1 MKIMKAFR
9 AGAWLVTGLVVMPA
23 LAEASGNVDAAA
35 LSVPKAMKIL
45 QGQGYHD
52 FRKIKVER
60 DDHEIEV
67 EARNPDGQRVEIEMD
82 LYTGKVIS
90 IEAD

>member
-1 MKIMKAFR
+1 MKMIKALR
-9 AGAWLVTGLVVMPA
+9 AVIWLVMGLAVLPVV
-23 LAEASGNVDAAA
+23 AEASGNVDRAA

-67 EARNPDGQRVEIEMD
+67 EARDSDGQRVEIEMD

>member
-1 MKIMKAFR
+1 MKKTKALKV
-9 AGAWLVTGLVVMPA
+9 GLWLATGMVMLPA
-23 LAEASGNVDAAA
+23 VAEASGNVERTA

-67 EARNPDGQRVEIEMD
+67 EARDSDGQRVEIEMD

>member
-1 MKIMKAFR
+1 MKMIKALR
-9 AGAWLVTGLVVMPA
+9 AVIWLVMGLAVMPA
-23 LAEASGNVDAAA
+23 VAEASGNVDRAA

-67 EARNPDGQRVEIEMD
+67 EARDSDGQRVEIEMD